1 MQFYKKNLKNSFLG
15 VEKTSLSQGLR
26 NALMAGEL
34 APVVGGD
41 RVHLFAVREEEFHHL
56 VGHPLGVLAPGQAGQ
71 EQEVDR
77 AFAKGEDGALL
88 ALADNQVHLP
98 VPEPVTVRI
107 PGPFMDADAPWQVP
121 HLGFLGPL
129 LVPPVLHPVAAMF
142 PQLPALILPDV
153 LVQGL
158 MGGGFPLQ
166 GQMAGY
172 LAGRPV
178 LLAKEPEGFLEHLR
192 VDAPVARQPLLA
204 HLRVLLGD
212 APAVMPPRGGV
223 ALDFPSHRGGMD
235 PDLPS
240 TGQAGLAFLDSQID
254 CVSLLP
260 GQLVIHSNT
269 KLIDPG
275 GSRCF
280 PSFFVLL
287 VDSPHFPLR
296 PFRYA
301 PRTEGKIIALLS

>member
-1 MQFYKKNLKNSFLG
+1 MQKLQKELEELLLRGGETQSFPGPAVDFVLDLLDEVVRHVAEIETLG
-15 VEKTSLSQGLR
+15 KILSDELVHVLDGAFLPGGVGVGEVNRGAQGLR
-26 NALMAGEL
+26 NPLMAGEL

-98 VPEPVTVRI
+98 VPEPVTVRF

-158 MGGGFPLQ
+158 MGDGFPLQ

-172 LAGRPV
+172 LAG
-178 LLAKEPEGFLEHLR
+178 
-192 VDAPVARQPLLA
+192 
-204 HLRVLLGD
+204 
-212 APAVMPPRGGV
+212 
-223 ALDFPSHRGGMD
+223 
-235 PDLPS
+235 
-240 TGQAGLAFLDSQID
+240 
-254 CVSLLP
+254 
-260 GQLVIHSNT
+260 
-269 KLIDPG
+269 
-275 GSRCF
+275 
-280 PSFFVLL
+280 
-287 VDSPHFPLR
+287 
-296 PFRYA
+296 
-301 PRTEGKIIALLS
+301 